1 MRNFIIEACKLAN
14 TYLESGNKLPKKIK
28 VTSEFATYL
37 DSIAPPLVY
46 DENDGVV
53 GVFTG
58 IPVMIDDTIENEY
71 EFVYEEK
78 KK

>member
-1 MRNFIIEACKLAN
+1 MKNFVIEACKLAN
-14 TYLESGNKLPKKIK
+14 TYLESGNKLPKKLK

-37 DSIAPPLVY
+37 DSIAHPLVY
-46 DENDGVV
+46 DENYGTV
-53 GVFTG
+53 GMFTG

-71 EFVYEEK
+71 EFVYEK